1 MRNFMYRTKEPMCMM
16 QEKSINQQDRIH
28 SLLGHGY
35 DNIVE
40 AGVRNGLSAEEI
52 AINIC
57 KAIPQGDIERSKAIN
72 LLVEAGQ
79 NVMNEYDTQEQQ
91 GNNASSKKE
100 AVNLLIE
107 AAKRLV

>member
-1 MRNFMYRTKEPMCMM
+1 MKNFKYRTKEPMCMM
-16 QEKSINQQDRIH
+16 QEKTINEQERIS
-28 SLLGHGY
+28 SLRGHGY

-40 AGVRNGLSAEEI
+40 DGVRNGLSAEEI
-52 AINIC
+52 AINIY
-57 KAIPQGDIERSKAIN
+57 KAMPQGDIERSKAIN

-79 NVMNEYDTQEQQ
+79 NVMNKYDTQEQQ
-91 GNNASSKKE
+91 SNNASSKKE